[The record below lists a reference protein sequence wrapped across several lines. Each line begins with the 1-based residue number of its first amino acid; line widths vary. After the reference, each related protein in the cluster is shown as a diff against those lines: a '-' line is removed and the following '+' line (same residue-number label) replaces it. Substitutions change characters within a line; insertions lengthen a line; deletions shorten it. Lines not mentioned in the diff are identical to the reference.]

1 MSGKKPTF
9 TVVGPDSAA
18 PEQPSSTGRKAL
30 IDLLK
35 SDDKRELLVAM
46 RDRVATA
53 LADPNTPARDLAA
66 LTRRQME
73 IAREIAAMDVESKQ
87 EAAEDAEAADE
98 DFDAS
103 AV

>member
-1 MSGKKPTF
+1 MPAKKTNL
-9 TVVGPDSAA
+9 TVVTDDMPA
-18 PEQPSSTGRKAL
+18 PPSKKSLA
-30 IDLLK
+30 DLLK
-35 SDDKRELLVAM
+35 SDDKRELLTAM
-46 RDRVATA
+46 RERVATA

-73 IAREIAAMDVESKQ
+73 IAREIASMDAEERQ

-103 AV
+103 AI

>member
-1 MSGKKPTF
+1 MAAKKTNL
-9 TVVGPDSAA
+9 TVVTDETPV
-18 PEQPSSTGRKAL
+18 STTEKKTLAE
-30 IDLLK
+30 LLK

-73 IAREIAAMDVESKQ
+73 IAREIAAIDAESEQ

-103 AV
+103 AI